1 VSGTR
6 SEPMSACC
14 QTRSVTAPARSRTGF
29 GVLLAATAVPLWTKN
44 YLLLPPLF
52 VASATSNAAA
62 AIVLLLAQ
70 TRGSSQRTLSRLQ
83 RLGRI
88 AAIAELGLLFS
99 MRRNSGSEIARPID
113 SGRLGRIHHYGVLGT
128 GIVVQLSLQAI
139 ATMRGSHA
147 RTLTIL
153 SSALTLVGGLLFR
166 YVIVFAGHLS
176 ADDPA
181 ASFALTRRA
190 SHGPLVGQVDL
201 QEDPDHGALSLS
213 AHGGN

>member
-1 VSGTR
+1 MSRTR

-14 QTRSVTAPARSRTGF
+14 QTRSVTAPARSRPGF

-44 YLLLPPLF
+44 YLLLPP
-52 VASATSNAAA
+52 
-62 AIVLLLAQ
+62 
-70 TRGSSQRTLSRLQ
+70 
-83 RLGRI
+83 
-88 AAIAELGLLFS
+88 AIAELGLLFS

-128 GIVVQLSLQAI
+128 GIVVPLSLQAI

-166 YVIVFAGHLS
+166 NVIVFAGHLS